1 MNMSG
6 VSCGGGLWIT
16 MRKRLG
22 FTLVKLLAVIAMPS
36 RSISPSTGR
45 SASGP
50 AAQAASRRKQA
61 GGTTLLP

>member
-1 MNMSG
+1 MNRAG

-16 MRKRLG
+16 MRERRG
-22 FTLVKLLAVIAMPS
+22 FTLVELLVVIAMPS

-50 AAQAASRRKQA
+50 ASQAATRREQA